1 MARLRL
7 TVHFD
12 DVIGSQPSA
21 HKALSQV
28 QDGSH
33 ACTIA
38 RGARVTKGYLTCPEA
53 ICPSYIRRLAW
64 SSTHGVP
71 DGPR

>member
-7 TVHFD
+7 TVHLL

-33 ACTIA
+33 TGTIA

-53 ICPSYIRRLAW
+53 ICSSYTRRLAW
-64 SSTHGVP
+64 SSTNGAP